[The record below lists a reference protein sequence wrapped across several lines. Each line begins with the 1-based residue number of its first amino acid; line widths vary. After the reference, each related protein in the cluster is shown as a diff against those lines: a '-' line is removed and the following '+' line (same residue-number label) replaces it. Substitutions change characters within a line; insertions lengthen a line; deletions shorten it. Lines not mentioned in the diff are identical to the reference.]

1 MDSGG
6 SPKPAGKRERAGNP
20 ERAGKPEGA
29 GNLGNA
35 DLDRRGSLLA
45 GRVTKWLVLVLWLAL
60 AGILSPLA
68 AKLSGAGNNDAGAWL
83 PRTAESTQALH
94 RAKAAFPGS
103 DRLVAVVV
111 YARDT
116 GLTDADRNTAT
127 GDRDAFAQYAQG
139 GRVSPLIPSA
149 DGKAVMVSFP
159 LAGDGDDAQQAN
171 IDKIKDAIAADRS
184 AGLQTALTGPAGA
197 VADIKDAFSGLDTT
211 LVIATASVVALILLI
226 TYRSPLLWLV
236 PLISVGIASQLAS
249 AVVYLLVKP
258 LSLTV
263 NGQSQGIMTVLV
275 FGAGTDYALLLIA
288 RYREELRR
296 HPDRHA
302 AMRVALRRCFPAI
315 LASASTVVLGL
326 LCLLATQMNNIR
338 GLGPVAAIGVAAAFL
353 AMTTLLPALL
363 VVCGRW
369 LFWPFVPRYSE
380 QGARR
385 DLAAEHGIWGRV
397 AGLVARRPGRIWL
410 GTAVVLGALAFGT
423 LGLHT
428 GVTNA
433 DIYTKAVGSVTG
445 QNLIN
450 AHFPRGVAEPADILA
465 RAGTATQV
473 ETVAA
478 EVRGVGQV
486 QPPTTS
492 ADGQW
497 VSIEAVL
504 IDPPDTPA
512 AQRTI
517 DRLRA
522 AVHAVPGAEALVG
535 GPTAQQLD
543 TATANAHDIRVAI
556 PLILAV
562 VLVILVLLLR
572 AVVAPLLLVASV
584 VLSFAAA
591 LGTATLVFHAIG
603 HPRVDQGLP
612 LLAFLFLVALGVDY
626 TIFLMTRAKEEAGR
640 STHRTAVARALAVT
654 GGVITSA
661 GVVLAATFS
670 VLAVLPLVE
679 MLQMGII
686 VALGV
691 LLDTLVVRTLL
702 VPALTIQ
709 VGRRV
714 WWPGRLARV
723 RDSAQAAS
731 AIEPEPEP
739 VRVGG

>member
-1 MDSGG
+1 MQSRGPQRASD
-6 SPKPAGKRERAGNP
+6 AGRNAPGNTH
-20 ERAGKPEGA
+20 
-29 GNLGNA
+29 
-35 DLDRRGSLLA
+35 LDRRGSLLA

-60 AGILSPLA
+60 AGVVSPLA
-68 AKLSGAGNNDAGAWL
+68 AKLSGAGNNDAGSWL
-83 PRTAESTQALH
+83 PRSAESTQALH
-94 RAKAAFPGS
+94 RAQNAFPGS

-111 YARDT
+111 YARDS
-116 GLTDADRNTAT
+116 GLTDADRAAATA
-127 GDRDAFAQYAQG
+127 DRGAFLRYAQDG
-139 GRVSPLIPSA
+139 QISPLIPSA

-159 LAGDGDDAQQAN
+159 LAGDDDSTQSGY
-171 IDKIKDAIAADRS
+171 IDKIKELLGADRP

-197 VADIKDAFSGLDTT
+197 TADIVDAFSGLDTT
-211 LVIATASVVALILLI
+211 LIFATASVVAVILLI

-236 PLISVGIASQLAS
+236 PLVSVGVASQLAS
-249 AVVYLLVKP
+249 AVVYLLIKP
-258 LSLTV
+258 LGLTV

-338 GLGPVAAIGVAAAFL
+338 GLGPVAAIGVAAAFV

-363 VVCGRW
+363 VICGRW

-380 QGARR
+380 QGASH
-385 DLAAEHGIWGRV
+385 DVAAQHGIWGRV
-397 AGLVARRPGRIWL
+397 AGFVARRPGRIWL
-410 GTAVVLGALAFGT
+410 GTAIALGALAFGM
-423 LGLHT
+423 LGLHI

-433 DIYTKAVGSVTG
+433 DMYTKAVGSVTG

-450 AHFPRGVAEPADILA
+450 EHFPRGVAEPAQILA

-473 ETVAA
+473 EAA
-478 EVRGVGQV
+478 AHVPGVGQV

-497 VSIEAVL
+497 VSIDAVL
-504 IDPPDTPA
+504 TDPPDSPA
-512 AQRTI
+512 AQHTI
-517 DRLRA
+517 DRLRT
-522 AVHAVPGAEALVG
+522 AVHAVPGADALVG
-535 GPTAQQLD
+535 GQTAQQLD
-543 TATANAHDIRVAI
+543 TATANSHDARVAI

-562 VLVILVLLLR
+562 VFVILVLLLR

-591 LGTATLVFHAIG
+591 LGAATLVFHAIG

-626 TIFLMTRAKEEAGR
+626 TIFLMTRAREEAAHTG
-640 STHRTAVARALAVT
+640 HRTAIARALAVT

-661 GVVLAATFS
+661 GFVLAATFS

-679 MLQMGII
+679 MLQIGIV

-709 VGRRV
+709 VGRRI

-723 RDSAQAAS
+723 RDGAQAAS
-731 AIEPEPEP
+731 AIGPQP